1 MPRFRSIRVRT
12 TRSSDREPYGT
23 VTTTAQA
30 IEVQMASQL
39 SGLPDE
45 AEMLR
50 WASAVSHRLGTAGHE
65 TCIRVVDGEEG
76 QTLNR
81 QYREADKPTNV
92 LSFPAEVDAPGIEVL
107 GDIVICAPVVL
118 AEAAAQ
124 GKPVADHFAH
134 MVIHGMCHLH
144 GYDHEHE
151 EDAQI
156 MESLE
161 VELLAGFGIAD
172 PYQ

>member
-1 MPRFRSIRVRT
+1 MQRFRSIRARTVRS
-12 TRSSDREPYGT
+12 RGLESNDR
-23 VTTTAQA
+23 VTISVQA

-45 AEMLR
+45 AEVLR
-50 WASAVSHRLGTAGHE
+50 WAGAVSRRLGTAGHE
-65 TCIRVVDGEEG
+65 VCIRVVDGEEG

-81 QYREADKPTNV
+81 QYRGADKPTNV
-92 LSFPAEVDAPGIEVL
+92 LSFAAEVDAPGLEVL

-124 GKPVADHFAH
+124 GKAVTDHFAH

-151 EDAQI
+151 EEAQI